1 NECNAA
7 TPFAKIKWLE
17 ENEPSNFTRTASF
30 LFSSKDFLIYH
41 LTDKSATD
49 VTTAATTGL
58 MDMEKRAWL
67 SDLAGE
73 EGVSVWQL
81 PDLHQT
87 DKITWHVM
95 QYVSECTGFV
105 PGTPVL
111 CRKGNAGATT
121 AGAGVVHPVDR

>member
-1 NECNAA
+1 TSYHPSLFLLMLPPPPIYTLFPYTTLFRSNECNSA
-7 TPFAKIKWLE
+7 TPFAKTKWLK

-67 SDLAGE
+67 SRLVVE

-81 PDLHQT
+81 PDLHEPEE
-87 DKITWHVM
+87 IAGHV
-95 QYVSECTGFV
+95 T
-105 PGTPVL
+105 
-111 CRKGNAGATT
+111 
-121 AGAGVVHPVDR
+121 